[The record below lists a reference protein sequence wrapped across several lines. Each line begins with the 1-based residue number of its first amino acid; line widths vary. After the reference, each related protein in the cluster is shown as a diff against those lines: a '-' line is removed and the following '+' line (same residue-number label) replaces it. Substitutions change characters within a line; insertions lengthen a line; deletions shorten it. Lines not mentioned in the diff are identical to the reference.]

1 MKLKYTIAN
10 IGLIVLI
17 LIFILGFSALS
28 QCLLEKDSRKLEIT
42 IDKVIKSTENED
54 WESAQTEIEKL
65 KEEWRSVMKLWSPLV
80 DHHEIDNIDI
90 TLLKLKPLIDT
101 KDKSTALSEATAL
114 KEYITHIPEKEKLN
128 ISNLF

>member
-28 QCLLEKDSRKLEIT
+28 QSLLEKDSRKLEIT